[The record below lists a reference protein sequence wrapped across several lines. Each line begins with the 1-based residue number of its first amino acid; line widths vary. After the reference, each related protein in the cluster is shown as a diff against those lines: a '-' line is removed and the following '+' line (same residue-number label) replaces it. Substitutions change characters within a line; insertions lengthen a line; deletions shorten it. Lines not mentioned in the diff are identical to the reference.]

1 MVSVNSE
8 NGTMLSGEVLAKCE
22 EIIAE
27 SDEPIATKEMQV
39 AVAVIKEIDVEQT
52 NEEENVVK
60 QVTSHEEMEFK
71 LDEVFNKLQ
80 KKVIEDLVAK
90 LKLQERKISLLS
102 KENSLQSCVIL
113 QLKKYLQPSPRWFS
127 IVTEVFYFARKYIP
141 GTIMLLNIVTT
152 KSIGRTISKPTK
164 ELVMD
169 E

>member
-8 NGTMLSGEVLAKCE
+8 NQTMLSREVLAKCE

-80 KKVIEDLVAK
+80 KKVMEDLVAK

-102 KENSLQSCVIL
+102 KEISLQSCVIL

>member
-1 MVSVNSE
+1 MAAVVSVNSE
-8 NGTMLSGEVLAKCE
+8 NGTMLSREVLAKCE

-39 AVAVIKEIDVEQT
+39 AVAVMKEIDVEQT

-102 KENSLQSCVIL
+102 KENSLQSCVIM
-113 QLKKYLQPSPRWFS
+113 QLKKYHSTKSKMVQHCDR
-127 IVTEVFYFARKYIP
+127 
-141 GTIMLLNIVTT
+141 GHLLCKKIHTRYIVTT

>member
-1 MVSVNSE
+1 
-8 NGTMLSGEVLAKCE
+8 MLSGEVLAKCE

-27 SDEPIATKEMQV
+27 SDEPIATKEMQ
-39 AVAVIKEIDVEQT
+39 VAVIKEIDVEQT

-102 KENSLQSCVIL
+102 KENSL
-113 QLKKYLQPSPRWFS
+113 
-127 IVTEVFYFARKYIP
+127 
-141 GTIMLLNIVTT
+141 
-152 KSIGRTISKPTK
+152 
-164 ELVMD
+164 
-169 E
+169 

>member
-1 MVSVNSE
+1 
-8 NGTMLSGEVLAKCE
+8 MLSGEVLAKCE

-27 SDEPIATKEMQV
+27 SAEPIATKEMKV

-102 KENSLQSCVIL
+102 KENSLQSCVIM
-113 QLKKYLQPSPRWFS
+113 QLKK
-127 IVTEVFYFARKYIP
+127 
-141 GTIMLLNIVTT
+141 
-152 KSIGRTISKPTK
+152 
-164 ELVMD
+164 
-169 E
+169 

>member
-71 LDEVFNKLQ
+71 LD
-80 KKVIEDLVAK
+80 
-90 LKLQERKISLLS
+90 
-102 KENSLQSCVIL
+102 
-113 QLKKYLQPSPRWFS
+113 
-127 IVTEVFYFARKYIP
+127 
-141 GTIMLLNIVTT
+141 
-152 KSIGRTISKPTK
+152 
-164 ELVMD
+164 
-169 E
+169 